1 MSRQI
6 LRISEKKCVC
16 LPRSPF
22 HQAFCPSLDGR
33 TRLPGLTCLT
43 VHRHLTASLCQPD
56 AERPSQAITYRPED
70 REVVEVVE
78 GGENTIV
85 VEDERAGPFVIR
97 VPEQPVIKKRRCFFR
112 HIYVAELDICVMPRY
127 RYQPGS
133 FKYPSLTAYYN

>member
-1 MSRQI
+1 MLDCSP
-6 LRISEKKCVC
+6 SPDGKP
-16 LPRSPF
+16 LPAGCRE
-22 HQAFCPSLDGR
+22 
-33 TRLPGLTCLT
+33 TT
-43 VHRHLTASLCQPD
+43 
-56 AERPSQAITYRPED
+56 QAITYRPED